1 MLTLHGFLFSGHD
14 YRVRL
19 ALRELELPF
28 RYEALNLLK
37 GDTRTPAFLAKN
49 PAGQV
54 PVLEL
59 PDGTRLVESNA
70 ILFHLGE
77 GTHLLP
83 ADKLAK
89 TRVLQWM
96 CFEQSNIGPVIGR
109 ARFRRTFPEVVP
121 TRPEEFAAWLAQGT
135 RALRVLDA
143 ELSQRP
149 FIVGDALTIADFA
162 LYSYVHVAAA
172 GGFDL
177 TPFEHIARWFGRI
190 EARPAHVRIDEMP
203 A

>member
-19 ALRELELPF
+19 ALRELGLPF
-28 RYEALNLLK
+28 RYQEVDLLK
-37 GDTRTPAFLAKN
+37 GETRKADFLAKN

-54 PVLEL
+54 PVLDL
-59 PDGTRLVESNA
+59 DDGTRLIESNA
-70 ILFHLGE
+70 ILFYLGE

-83 ADKLAK
+83 TDKLAK

-96 CFEQSNIGPVIGR
+96 CFEQSNIGSVIGR
-109 ARFRRTFPEVVP
+109 ARFRRTFPQVVP
-121 TRPEEFAAWLAQGT
+121 TRAEEFDAWLAHGT

-149 FIVGDALTIADFA
+149 FIVGETLTIADLA
-162 LYSYVHVAAA
+162 LYSYTHVAGA

-177 TPFEHIARWFGRI
+177 TPFENVQRWFARI
-190 EARPAHVRIDEMP
+190 EARPAHVAIDVLP
-203 A
+203 V

>member
-19 ALRELELPF
+19 TLRELELPF

-59 PDGTRLVESNA
+59 RDGTRLVESNA
-70 ILFHLGE
+70 ILFYLAE

-109 ARFRRTFPEVVP
+109 AR
-121 TRPEEFAAWLAQGT
+121 
-135 RALRVLDA
+135 
-143 ELSQRP
+143 
-149 FIVGDALTIADFA
+149 
-162 LYSYVHVAAA
+162 
-172 GGFDL
+172 
-177 TPFEHIARWFGRI
+177 
-190 EARPAHVRIDEMP
+190 
-203 A
+203 

>member
-19 ALRELELPF
+19 TLRELELPF
-28 RYEALNLLK
+28 QYRELDLLK
-37 GDTRTPAFLAKN
+37 GDTRTPEFLAKN
-49 PAGQV
+49 PAGQI

-59 PDGTRLVESNA
+59 EDGTRLIESNA
-70 ILFHLGE
+70 IIFHLAE

-83 ADKLAK
+83 TDKLGK

-96 CFEQSNIGPVIGR
+96 CFEQTNIGPVIGR
-109 ARFRRTFPEVVP
+109 ARFRRTFPQVVP
-121 TRPEEFAAWLAQGT
+121 TRLEEFEAWLAQGT

-143 ELSQRP
+143 EFSQRA
-149 FIVGDALTIADFA
+149 FIVGDAVTVADLA
-162 LYSYVHVAAA
+162 LYSYIHVAAA

-177 TPFEHIARWFGRI
+177 TPFEHLARWLQRI
-190 EARPAHVRIDEMP
+190 EARPSHVRIDEVP